1 MFIDSHAHLDD
12 PRYDQDREIII
23 EGLKNDGIELVINI
37 GADQETSISTF
48 KLAKKYDNIYAVAG
62 VHPHSASELEEQG
75 LDWLRELARD
85 EKVVAI
91 GEIGLDFYYDNSPRD
106 IQRKW
111 FKEQLQLA
119 KELGLPVVVH
129 TRDAAKETY
138 DILRDAA
145 ADGKLKVLMH
155 CYSGSAEMAM
165 DYVRLGFY
173 IALGG
178 AVTFKN
184 ARISREVAS
193 VVPLENLMIETDCP
207 YMTPEPFR
215 GKRNEPKLVSLVAE
229 KIAEIKGIT
238 VEELAKA
245 TADNARSF
253 FRIPYQE
260 GKI

>member
-12 PRYDQDREIII
+12 PRFDQDRENVI
-23 EGLKNDGIELVINI
+23 ESLREDGVDVVINI
-37 GADQETSISTF
+37 GADKESSLSTLG
-48 KLAKKYDNIYAVAG
+48 LARKYDNIYAVAG
-62 VHPHSASELEEQG
+62 VHPHSASELEEDG
-75 LDWLRELARD
+75 LDWLREIAKE

-111 FKEQLQLA
+111 FKAQLQLA
-119 KELGLPVVVH
+119 KELGLPVVIH

-138 DILRDAA
+138 DILKEAA

-165 DYVRLGFY
+165 DYARLGFY

-184 ARISREVAS
+184 ARVPREVAS
-193 VVPLENLMIETDCP
+193 VIPLENLMIETDCP

-215 GKRNEPKLVSLVAE
+215 GKRNEPKLVNLVAE
-229 KIAEIKGIT
+229 KIAEIKAMP

-245 TADNARSF
+245 TADNARRF
-253 FRIPYQE
+253 FRLP
-260 GKI
+260 

>member
-1 MFIDSHAHLDD
+1 MFIDSHTHLDD
-12 PRYDQDREIII
+12 PRFDQDRENVI
-23 EGLKNDGIELVINI
+23 ESLREDGIDMVINI
-37 GADQETSISTF
+37 GADKESSLSTLE
-48 KLAKKYDNIYAVAG
+48 LARKYDNIYAVAG
-62 VHPHSASELEEQG
+62 VHPHSASELEEDG
-75 LDWLRELARD
+75 LDWLIEIAKE

-111 FKEQLQLA
+111 FKAQLQLA
-119 KELGLPVVVH
+119 KELGLPVVIH

-138 DILRDAA
+138 DILKDAA

-165 DYVRLGFY
+165 DYARLGFY

-184 ARISREVAS
+184 ARVSREVAS

-215 GKRNEPKLVSLVAE
+215 GKRNEPKYVNLVAE

-238 VEELAKA
+238 VEEFAKA
-245 TADNARSF
+245 TADNARRF
-253 FRIPYQE
+253 FRLP
-260 GKI
+260 

>member
-12 PRYDQDREIII
+12 PRFDQDRESII
-23 EGLKNDGIELVINI
+23 ENLREDGIDMVINI
-37 GADQETSISTF
+37 GADKESSFSTLE
-48 KLAKKYDNIYAVAG
+48 LAKKYDNIYAVVG
-62 VHPHSASELEEQG
+62 VHPHTASELEGEG
-75 LDWLRELARD
+75 LNWLRELAKE

-111 FKEQLQLA
+111 FKAQLQLA
-119 KELGLPVVVH
+119 KKLGLPVVIH

-138 DILRDAA
+138 DILKEAA

-155 CYSGSAEMAM
+155 CYSGSAEMAI
-165 DYVRLGFY
+165 DYAKLGFY

-184 ARISREVAS
+184 ARVPREVAS

-238 VEELAKA
+238 VDELAKA
-245 TADNARSF
+245 TADNTRSF
-253 FRIPYQE
+253 FRLP
-260 GKI
+260 

>member
-1 MFIDSHAHLDD
+1 MFIDSHTHLDD
-12 PRYDQDREIII
+12 PRFDQDRENVI
-23 EGLKNDGIELVINI
+23 ESLREDGIDMVINI
-37 GADQETSISTF
+37 GADKESSLSTLE
-48 KLAKKYDNIYAVAG
+48 LARKYDNIYAVAG
-62 VHPHSASELEEQG
+62 VHPHSASELEEDG
-75 LDWLRELARD
+75 LDWLRDIAKEK
-85 EKVVAI
+85 KVVAI

-111 FKEQLQLA
+111 FKAQLQLA
-119 KELGLPVVVH
+119 KELGLPVVIH

-138 DILRDAA
+138 DILKDAA

-155 CYSGSAEMAM
+155 CYSGSAEMAV
-165 DYVRLGFY
+165 DYAKLGFY

-184 ARISREVAS
+184 ARVPREVAS

-215 GKRNEPKLVSLVAE
+215 GKRNEPKYVNLVAE

-253 FRIPYQE
+253 FRLP
-260 GKI
+260 